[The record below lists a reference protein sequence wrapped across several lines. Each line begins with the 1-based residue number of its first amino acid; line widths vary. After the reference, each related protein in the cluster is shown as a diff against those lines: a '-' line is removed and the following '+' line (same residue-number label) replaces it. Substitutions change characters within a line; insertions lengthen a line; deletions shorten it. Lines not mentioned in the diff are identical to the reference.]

1 VSLTHI
7 PSRQTA
13 DGSEKE
19 GVDLDRLNQLVRKYG
34 HGKSIPGTGAVDP
47 VLPYQTLT
55 NTNTWRA
62 IGDERD
68 APGKC
73 TFFATERFDV
83 E

>member
-1 VSLTHI
+1 LTVKLF
-7 PSRQTA
+7 A
-13 DGSEKE
+13 DGLRKKE

-47 VLPYQTLT
+47 ALPYQTLT
-55 NTNTWRA
+55 NTNTWRTP
-62 IGDERD
+62 GDERD
-68 APGKC
+68 APGKR